1 MMQPQRRKFQGSR
14 KMADKRSY
22 DLVIKRGTV
31 IDGLLTPRYR
41 ADIGVQDGRIVEISG
56 NIPEDRARRVIDATG
71 KIVAPGF
78 VDLHTHYD
86 SQVFWDPWCT
96 MSGWHGVTSVVIG
109 NCGFGFAPCKPE
121 DRERTMLSLVRNE
134 AVPLETMRQGMPWD
148 WVSFREYLDS
158 VERTPKGVN
167 VMSFVPLAP
176 IYGYVV
182 GTDEAKR
189 RAATDEELQT
199 MCDLLTEGMEAGGCG
214 ISAQILGSEGNVQ
227 LDHDG
232 TPMVTDTMSMRDLT
246 AFCRTMGS
254 LGRGV
259 AQLTGDLDLAEV
271 MARESGRPVIWN
283 ALLAEGALNQH
294 GGAKISP
301 RAAIDRL
308 KHLNEDQGL
317 RVFAQALTTNFASQF
332 TFEDYNLADAIPA
345 WREICSGT
353 MAEKLDKFK
362 DPARRAVLKAIH
374 DERGGL
380 FGSGYV
386 VDDIKVGWI
395 PLDVPNGLALQDK
408 YEGYT
413 IGEIAAREGKH
424 ALDVLMDIALL
435 GELKSGFETKMIM
448 TPPESMK
455 EIANSSVALPG
466 VSDGGAHTKFVTTGR
481 YPTELLGY
489 WVREHQI
496 MTLEEAHWRL
506 SALPAQA
513 AGLKG
518 RGSIAEGMPADILV
532 YDYEALESLPQERAW
547 DYPAGEWRLIQKARG
562 YDYIIVNGV
571 ITFIDGECTDATPG
585 RLLRH
590 GTD

>member
-1 MMQPQRRKFQGSR
+1 VEGERT
-14 KMADKRSY
+14 Y
-22 DLVIKRGTV
+22 DIVIKGGTI

-41 ADIGVQDGRIVEISG
+41 ADIGVKDGKVVEISG
-56 NIPEDRARRVIDATG
+56 HIASERAEQVIEAQG

-86 SQVFWDPWCT
+86 SQIFWDPWCT

-176 IYGYVV
+176 LYGYVV
-182 GTDEAKR
+182 GTDEAKK
-189 RAATDEELQT
+189 RAATDAEMDRMCELLV
-199 MCDLLTEGMEAGGCG
+199 DGMEAGGCG
-214 ISAQILGSEGNVQ
+214 FSAQILGSEGNVQ
-227 LDHDG
+227 LDFDG
-232 TPMVTDTMSMRDLT
+232 TPMVTDTMSERDLT
-246 AFCRTMGS
+246 AFCHAMAS

-259 AQLTGDLDLAEV
+259 TQLTGELETAEI

-294 GGAKISP
+294 GGMRVTPKT
-301 RAAIDRL
+301 AIDRL
-308 KHLNEDQGL
+308 KHLNEDLGL

-332 TFEDYNLADAIPA
+332 TFEDYNLADAIPI
-345 WREICSGT
+345 WKETCMGT
-353 MAEKLDKFK
+353 MAEKMAKFQ
-362 DPARRAVLKAIH
+362 DPVRRKQLKALH

-380 FGSGYV
+380 FAAGYV

-395 PLDVPNGLALQDK
+395 PLDVPNGLALQDR

-413 IGEIAAREGKH
+413 IGEIAQRENKH
-424 ALDVLMDIALL
+424 SLDVLLDIAVW
-435 GELKSGFETKMIM
+435 GELKSGFETKIIL

-489 WVREHQI
+489 WVREHNI
-496 MTLEEAHWRL
+496 MSLEQAHWRL

-518 RGSIAEGMPADILV
+518 RGSIAEGMPADIII
-532 YDYEALESLPQERAW
+532 YDYEALDSLPQERVW
-547 DYPAGEWRLIQKARG
+547 DYPAGEWRLIQKAKG
-562 YDYIIVNGV
+562 YDYIMVNGV
-571 ITFIDGECTDATPG
+571 ITFVNGECTQATPG

-590 GTD
+590 GNA